1 MKNIT
6 LEMIDEFIEETGFDY
21 EEARAYLLAADG
33 DVKLA
38 VEAAMAKDG
47 MYGKSSMDSLLAYIK
62 ELIKKGN
69 ILRVIIRKGDEVLLN
84 IPAGVG
90 VVGAFFATYLSA
102 AALGVA
108 LITGHSVT
116 LEKKDGDVINV
127 QDYLEKAVK
136 KAKDSG
142 ENIEDLLKKGV
153 KESKDFAKDL
163 KENIEDKFSDVKDKV
178 ESKGKDLK
186 EETEDAFV
194 TLKDEAEEMAETAK
208 DQAREVKEK
217 VEDKG
222 EDLKENAEDLV
233 ETLKEEVVEAKEKL
247 QNKKNIKEETNK
259 KVETVKEEAGKLIK
273 DLSESPEEIVELR
286 EDFCETID
294 EVKEGAGGLYMDAE
308 GKIDT
313 NICAQPVN
321 KKETN

>member
-1 MKNIT
+1 MENIT

-69 ILRVIIRKGDEVLLN
+69 ILRVIIRKDDQVLLN

-90 VVGAFFATYLSA
+90 IVGAFFATYLSA

-142 ENIEDLLKKGV
+142 ENLEDLVKKGV
-153 KESKDFAKDL
+153 KESKDFAKDF
-163 KENIEDKFSDVKDKV
+163 KENIEDKLSDVKDKV
-178 ESKGKDLK
+178 ENKGKDFK
-186 EETEDAFV
+186 EETEDVYV
-194 TLKDEAEEMAETAK
+194 TLKDEAEEMVEAVK
-208 DQAREVKEK
+208 DQAQEVKDK
-217 VEDKG
+217 VEEKG
-222 EDLKENAEDLV
+222 QDLKENAQEVV
-233 ETLKEEVVEAKEKL
+233 ETVKEEVVEAKEKY
-247 QNKKNIKEETNK
+247 QNKKNKIEETDK
-259 KVETVKEEAGKLIK
+259 KVDSVKEEAGKLIK
-273 DLSESPEEIVELR
+273 GLSESPEEIVKLKK
-286 EDFCETID
+286 DFCETID
-294 EVKEGAGGLYMDAE
+294 EVKEGAGGLYMNAE

-313 NICAQPVN
+313 NICAEPV
-321 KKETN
+321 KK